1 MIECGNALLKHGYNI
16 KIFNT
21 INFRKS
27 MHYNPFAYIHSEKDI
42 LKLVTT
48 LIANTK
54 GDGKAG
60 DEFWTKAETLLYC
73 ALIGYIHYEAPVEE
87 QNFSTLIEFL
97 NAMEVREDDEEFQN
111 PVDLMFEALEK
122 KKPNHFAVRQ
132 YKKYKLAAGDA
143 IQNFIMTN
151 VMARCE
157 MQGTEGLLQSL
168 MEEVIAIGELTKI
181 TTMEE
186 VFDAVLLGDTVLLM
200 DGDDFA
206 LQASTKHFPT
216 RGVNQAETEV
226 VVQGPKDAFTELMSV
241 NVVLTRR
248 RIRDTRLKVKRK
260 KVGRRSKTDVALLY
274 MEDLVRPELLQ
285 KIETQVDRLD
295 LDHLPD
301 SGYAEQLL
309 EKRQYSPFPQLQ
321 MTERPDKTSSALLEG
336 RVALLPDNTPYAILL
351 PATLNTFFQAAED
364 YYDRWEIMSFI
375 RLIRFVAAFLTV
387 TLPGLYI
394 AFAVYH
400 PELLP
405 TALALKV
412 AATRET
418 IPFSVIGEVL
428 IMEIAFELLREG
440 GIRLPSPVSSTIG
453 IVGGIIIGS
462 AAVDAGIVSPTV
474 VIVSALTG
482 ICSFVIPNVSIVSGL
497 RISKYVVIFFAAV
510 FGLFGVWAALLLL
523 LAHLASLTS
532 YGIPYLYPFCSS
544 SVNDDM
550 DWEDSIF
557 RLPLSEMKRR
567 PIFTRPDVRRRKEEE

>member
-1 MIECGNALLKHGYNI
+1 MQIKKELQKNKQVMQEAFRDCGDIIMREFRIRGGEGTLFLAYTDNI
-16 KIFNT
+16 VN
-21 INFRKS
+21 
-27 MHYNPFAYIHSEKDI
+27 
-42 LKLVTT
+42 
-48 LIANTK
+48 
-54 GDGKAG
+54 
-60 DEFWTKAETLLYC
+60 
-73 ALIGYIHYEAPVEE
+73 
-87 QNFSTLIEFL
+87 
-97 NAMEVREDDEEFQN
+97 
-111 PVDLMFEALEK
+111 
-122 KKPNHFAVRQ
+122 
-132 YKKYKLAAGDA
+132 GDA

-567 PIFTRPDVRRRKEEE
+567 PIFTRSDARRRKEEE

>member
-1 MIECGNALLKHGYNI
+1 MQIKKELQKNKQVMQEAFRDCGDIIMREFRIRGGEGTLFLAYTDNI
-16 KIFNT
+16 VN
-21 INFRKS
+21 
-27 MHYNPFAYIHSEKDI
+27 
-42 LKLVTT
+42 
-48 LIANTK
+48 
-54 GDGKAG
+54 
-60 DEFWTKAETLLYC
+60 
-73 ALIGYIHYEAPVEE
+73 
-87 QNFSTLIEFL
+87 
-97 NAMEVREDDEEFQN
+97 
-111 PVDLMFEALEK
+111 
-122 KKPNHFAVRQ
+122 
-132 YKKYKLAAGDA
+132 GDA

-181 TTMEE
+181 TTME
-186 VFDAVLLGDTVLLM
+186 
-200 DGDDFA
+200 
-206 LQASTKHFPT
+206 TKHFPT

-510 FGLFGVWAALLLL
+510 FGLLGVWAALLLL

>member
-1 MIECGNALLKHGYNI
+1 MQIKKELQKNKQVMQEAFRDCGDIIMREFRIRGGEGTLFLAYTDNI
-16 KIFNT
+16 VN
-21 INFRKS
+21 
-27 MHYNPFAYIHSEKDI
+27 
-42 LKLVTT
+42 
-48 LIANTK
+48 
-54 GDGKAG
+54 
-60 DEFWTKAETLLYC
+60 
-73 ALIGYIHYEAPVEE
+73 
-87 QNFSTLIEFL
+87 
-97 NAMEVREDDEEFQN
+97 
-111 PVDLMFEALEK
+111 
-122 KKPNHFAVRQ
+122 
-132 YKKYKLAAGDA
+132 GDA

-168 MEEVIAIGELTKI
+168 
-181 TTMEE
+181 MEE

-309 EKRQYSPFPQLQ
+309 EKRQYSSFPQLQ

-510 FGLFGVWAALLLL
+510 FGLLGVWAALLLL

>member
-1 MIECGNALLKHGYNI
+1 MQISKDLKKNTAAIKEAFRDCGDIIMREFRIRGGEGTLFMIYTDNI
-16 KIFNT
+16 
-21 INFRKS
+21 
-27 MHYNPFAYIHSEKDI
+27 
-42 LKLVTT
+42 
-48 LIANTK
+48 
-54 GDGKAG
+54 
-60 DEFWTKAETLLYC
+60 
-73 ALIGYIHYEAPVEE
+73 
-87 QNFSTLIEFL
+87 
-97 NAMEVREDDEEFQN
+97 
-111 PVDLMFEALEK
+111 VD
-122 KKPNHFAVRQ
+122 
-132 YKKYKLAAGDA
+132 GDA
-143 IQNFIMTN
+143 IQDFIMTN

-157 MQGTEGLLQSL
+157 MQGTKGLLQSL
-168 MEEVIAIGELTKI
+168 MDEVISIGEMSKI
-181 TTMEE
+181 TTLQQ
-186 VFDAVLLGDTVLLM
+186 VYDAVLLGDTAILM
-200 DGDDFA
+200 DGNDFA
-206 LQASTKHFPT
+206 LQASTKGFPS
-216 RGVNQAETEV
+216 RGVNKAETEV

-248 RIRDTRLKVKRK
+248 RIRDTKLKLKRK
-260 KVGRRSKTDVALLY
+260 KVGRRSRTDVALMY
-274 MEDLVRPELLQ
+274 MEDLVRPETLKKVEQQL
-285 KIETQVDRLD
+285 DNMD

-321 MTERPDKTSSALLEG
+321 MTERPDKTASSLLEG
-336 RVALLPDNTPYAILL
+336 RVAILVDNTPYAILL

-375 RLIRFVAAFLTV
+375 RLIRYGAAFLAV

-394 AFAVYH
+394 AFSVYH
-400 PELLP
+400 PQLMP

-412 AATRET
+412 AATRAA

-428 IMEIAFELLREG
+428 IMELAFELLREA

-462 AAVDAGIVSPTV
+462 AAVEAGLVSPAV

-497 RISKYVVIFFAAV
+497 RISKYLVILLASV
-510 FGLFGVWAALLLL
+510 FGIFGVWAALLML

-557 RLPLSEMKRR
+557 RLPLSKMKRR
-567 PIFTRPDVRRRKEEE
+567 PIFTRPSERERKGGDV